1 MSKITPH
8 KRAVAVTGTYTD
20 REGNEKKRYTPI
32 GTLFR
37 YEDGNFSLKIDSV
50 PVGPGWNGFVSFFD
64 LEDRK
69 PNDDAHPRQE
79 RTYASRETA
88 TLDDEIPF

>member
-1 MSKITPH
+1 MSKMTPH

-20 REGNEKKRYTPI
+20 RNGSEKKRYTTI

-37 YEDGNFSLKIDSV
+37 YDDGNFSLKIDAV
-50 PVGPGWNGFVSFFD
+50 PVGQGWNGFVSFYD

-69 PNDDAHPRQE
+69 TGSETSTGTASPDLNDD
-79 RTYASRETA
+79 
-88 TLDDEIPF
+88 IPF

>member
-1 MSKITPH
+1 MSKMTPH

-20 REGNEKKRYTPI
+20 RNGSEKKRYTTI

-37 YEDGNFSLKIDSV
+37 YDDGNFSLKIDAV
-50 PVGPGWNGFVSFFD
+50 PVGQGWNGFVSFYD

-69 PNDDAHPRQE
+69 TGSETSTGA
-79 RTYASRETA
+79 ASSD
-88 TLDDEIPF
+88 LNDEIPF

>member
-1 MSKITPH
+1 MSKMSPH

-20 REGNEKKRYTPI
+20 RNGSEKKRYTTI

-37 YEDGNFSLKIDSV
+37 YDDGNFSLKIDAV
-50 PVGPGWNGFVSFFD
+50 PVGQGWNGFVSFYD

-69 PNDDAHPRQE
+69 TGSETSTGTATPDLNDDV
-79 RTYASRETA
+79 
-88 TLDDEIPF
+88 PF

>member
-1 MSKITPH
+1 MSKMTPH

-20 REGNEKKRYTPI
+20 RNGSEKKRYTTI

-37 YEDGNFSLKIDSV
+37 YDDGNLSLKIDAV
-50 PVGPGWNGFVSFFD
+50 PVGQGWNGFVSFYD

-69 PNDDAHPRQE
+69 TGSETSTGTASPDLNDD
-79 RTYASRETA
+79 
-88 TLDDEIPF
+88 IPF